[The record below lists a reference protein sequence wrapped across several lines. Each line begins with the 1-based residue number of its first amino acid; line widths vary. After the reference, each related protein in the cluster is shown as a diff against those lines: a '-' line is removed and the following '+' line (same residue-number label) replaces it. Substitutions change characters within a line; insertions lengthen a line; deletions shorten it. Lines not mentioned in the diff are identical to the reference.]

1 MSTYKLY
8 LVQHGK
14 ALSEDINP
22 KRPLSEEGRED
33 VERIANFLKGRISL
47 DVIWHSEKLRAK
59 ETAQI
64 LAEYLL
70 PKEGLKELK
79 GLSPLDPVESLP
91 RKIIGERKNIMIVSH
106 LPFLQK
112 LCSLILTGSENY
124 NLVNFSQAGCVY
136 LEEREKTF
144 GICWIITPELA
155 P

>member
-1 MSTYKLY
+1 MRLY
-8 LVQHGK
+8 LVQRGK

-33 VERIANFLKGRISL
+33 VERIAKFLKGKIDL
-47 DVIWHSEKLRAK
+47 DMIWHSEKLRAK
-59 ETAQI
+59 ETAEI
-64 LAEYLL
+64 LAKYLL
-70 PKEGLKELK
+70 PKEGLREVR
-79 GLSPLDPVESLP
+79 GLTPLDPVESLP
-91 RKIIGERKNIMIVSH
+91 EKIIGEDKEIMIVSH

-144 GICWIITPELA
+144 GICWITTPELA